1 MKRIF
6 KKNQFIVTFL
16 AILIAVAGYLNYADR
31 LDKKKVTKADNSTY
45 ESVYAKDNLNSDNKI
60 LKVLMVGTK

>member
-16 AILIAVAGYLNYADR
+16 AILIAVAGYLNYADH

-45 ESVYAKDNLNSDNKI
+45 ESVYAKDNQKA
-60 LKVLMVGTK
+60 G